1 MSKSLARRDK
11 VVFISL
17 VDILYQLIFVL
28 LIVVLSVYKDF
39 STLVTQVG
47 SMDKTILEAN
57 QCKAQ
62 LNECR
67 KQNLQACIPASK
79 TSTVRSVIFEANSS
93 GSLVFQGFSD
103 DYYRYLKENDDK
115 LREQAAKSI
124 KPGIVMSVHEVEKKF
139 SFVREDDCFHD
150 FKLTPVK
157 GMDSIEYSQLAGKL
171 IQTFRRLSSD

>member
-1 MSKSLARRDK
+1 MSKSLVRRDK

-57 QCKAQ
+57 QCKNQ

-79 TSTVRSVIFEANSS
+79 TSTVRSVIFEASAS
-93 GSLVFQGFSD
+93 GSIVFKSFSD
-103 DYYRYLKENDDK
+103 DYYRYLTNKDDRF
-115 LREQAAKSI
+115 REQAARSI
-124 KPGIVMSVHEVEKKF
+124 KPGVVMSVDDVEKKF
-139 SFVREDDCFHD
+139 SFIRESDCFHD
-150 FKLTPVK
+150 FSLVPLK
-157 GMDSIEYSQLAGKL
+157 GMDSIDYSQLAGKI
-171 IQTFRRLSSD
+171 IQTFRKLSSD

>member
-1 MSKSLARRDK
+1 MSKNLARRDK

-47 SMDKTILEAN
+47 NIDKTILEAN

-67 KQNLQACIPASK
+67 KQNLQACLPASK
-79 TSTVRSVIFEANSS
+79 TSTVRSIIFEANSS
-93 GSLVFQGFSD
+93 TSLVFVGFSL
-103 DYYRYLKENDDK
+103 DYYKYLESNGDK
-115 LREQAAKSI
+115 AREKLARSFQ
-124 KPGIVMSVHEVEKKF
+124 PGVVMSVNDLEKNF

-150 FKLTPVK
+150 FKLIPLR
-157 GMDSIEYSQLAGKL
+157 GMDSIDYSQLAGKI

>member
-1 MSKSLARRDK
+1 MSKNIARRDK

-57 QCKAQ
+57 QCKAE
-62 LNECR
+62 LKECR
-67 KQNLQACIPASK
+67 KQNLQACLPASK
-79 TSTVRSVIFEANSS
+79 TSTIRSVIFEANSS
-93 GSLVFQGFSD
+93 GSIVFKSFSD
-103 DYYRYLKENDDK
+103 DYYKYLIGKDDK
-115 LREQAAKSI
+115 LREQAARSI
-124 KPGIVMSVHEVEKKF
+124 KPGLIMSVHDVEKKF
-139 SFVREDDCFHD
+139 SFIREDDCFHD
-150 FKLTPVK
+150 FSLIPLK
-157 GMDSIEYSQLAGKL
+157 GMDSIDYSQLASKI